1 MNSTGALSAPEP
13 SNNRVLTLVGPTAVG
28 KTAVAV
34 ELARRLDGE
43 IVGLDSR
50 QIYKYMAVG
59 TVQPTDEEKVHVRH
73 HLIGDRDPSEQISAG
88 EYVGLV
94 EVAIDDVKSR
104 SKVPIVCGGSGLY
117 FRAVTRGLFDEST
130 SDPKVRAALKE
141 RLENEGSDTMLA
153 ALKVLDQEYGEIV
166 HPNNHKRLIRAL
178 EIIQITG
185 KPPTEH
191 FRHQAESDSHDRFFT
206 VFLRMDIEELTPR
219 IERRTKMTFENGWI
233 DEVKKLL
240 DLGFDRSSHPM
251 DSLGYRDILKYL
263 DGEMDFEEMVERI
276 KIDTRQYARKQLK
289 WFDKE
294 RIDCV
299 LEVAGM
305 SEMGVAEK
313 VINQF

>member
-1 MNSTGALSAPEP
+1 MNSIGALSAPEP
-13 SNNRVLTLVGPTAVG
+13 PHNRVLILVGPTAVG

-59 TVQPTDEEKVHVRH
+59 TVQPTDEEKAHVRH
-73 HLIGDRDPSEQISAG
+73 HLIGDRDPSKQISAG
-88 EYVGLV
+88 EYAELV
-94 EVAIDDVKSR
+94 EMAMDEAESR
-104 SKVPIVCGGSGLY
+104 GKVPIVCGGSGLY
-117 FRAVTRGLFDEST
+117 YRAVTRGFFDEST

-153 ALKVLDQEYGEIV
+153 ELKTIDPEYAEIV

-191 FRHQAESDSHDRFFT
+191 FHLQVESDSKDRFFT

-219 IERRTKMTFENGWI
+219 IEKRTGMTFENGWI

-251 DSLGYRDILKYL
+251 DSLGYRDILKHL
-263 DGEMDFEEMVERI
+263 EGEMDFEEMVERI
-276 KIDTRQYARKQLK
+276 NIDTRQYARKQLK
-289 WFDKE
+289 WFNKE

-305 SEMGVAEK
+305 SEIEVAEK